1 MDLVILRPHTT
12 SLPACR
18 LENSAWLLLIT
29 TIVTSFHV
37 CSKFSDFCFSSLICP
52 GHCRKKNRGGMI
64 KNIWHLRWGGGTVS
78 TAGGR
83 RSAKSSVSNKG
94 EWESICFFLL
104 GLNCT
109 VVLCNTPLPCPQAQ
123 CGRQRRWV
131 GNCDICELWCRV
143 FGIDSQIDRSSD
155 RPIYLQVGIFI
166 LSHDIMIAISSLSLS
181 LSSPNK

>member
-29 TIVTSFHV
+29 TIVMSFHV

-64 KNIWHLRWGGGTVS
+64 KNIWHMRWGGGAVS

-94 EWESICFFLL
+94 EWESICFFCWGSTVLWYCVILL
-104 GLNCT
+104 SLPPGL
-109 VVLCNTPLPCPQAQ
+109 VWQVEK
-123 CGRQRRWV
+123 V
-131 GNCDICELWCRV
+131 GGELWYLQTMVSGVWYR
-143 FGIDSQIDRSSD
+143 QIDRVIDLYIFTWVFSY
-155 RPIYLQVGIFI
+155 YL
-166 LSHDIMIAISSLSLS
+166 MT
-181 LSSPNK
+181 